1 MKTKTKTKAN
11 QKHTHM
17 TSADYSRAIVH
28 LFTNGSEGKSPYI
41 VCDIFKRLVE
51 RHTNVQLL
59 ELQSYPL
66 RMTFDIDHV
75 RVWVWSGSPE
85 EQTEDEMIFYT
96 MCGAHGAVRVNVL
109 KVLHE
114 VPVTVMDKDVV
125 IDHLA
130 PLYTDWMAKWPTCT
144 MSWIDFK
151 EKHLTPDSHSQFS
164 SMRYM
169 SESNF
174 VDAIETAIDSVFVW

>member
-1 MKTKTKTKAN
+1 
-11 QKHTHM
+11 M

-28 LFTNGSEGKSPYI
+28 AFTNGSEGKSPYI

-59 ELQSYPL
+59 ELQPNPL

-75 RVWVWSGSPE
+75 RVWVWVGAPE
-85 EQTEDEMIFYT
+85 EQTENEMIFYAQ
-96 MCGAHGAVRVNVL
+96 CGTHGAVRVNVL
-109 KVLHE
+109 KVLDE
-114 VPVTVMDKDVV
+114 VPVSVMDKDVV

-130 PLYTDWMAKWPTCT
+130 PLYTDWMAEWPRCT
-144 MSWIDFK
+144 MSWIDLSS
-151 EKHLTPDSHSQFS
+151 ELDQHLTPDSHSQFS

-169 SESNF
+169 SEHNF
-174 VDAIETAIDSVFVW
+174 VDAIETAIDSVTVW